1 MRSSELTGGLGCDRP
16 PVRQVAGLPLLRDP
30 NGAHMPV
37 SAHRERR
44 YSRRVYGCWLKDLRS
59 NSPPRTPPMKA
70 SHSAGVKFKTAPLG
84 CLLSRTRI
92 VSRVRPA
99 TSTQFPLYPLR
110 ELFIHVPLESLAEC
124 RLLKRVKS
132 RIKFRLCCPMIFGQ
146 DSGEGREHRQV
157 SA

>member
-70 SHSAGVKFKTAPLG
+70 SHSAGVKFRTAPRG

-92 VSRVRPA
+92 LSWAKPA
-99 TSTQFPLYPLR
+99 TSTQSPLYPLR
-110 ELFIHVPLESLAEC
+110 ELFIHVPAESPLE
-124 RLLKRVKS
+124 RRVLQTAKS
-132 RIKFRLCCPMIFGQ
+132 RIKPAFIG
-146 DSGEGREHRQV
+146 S
-157 SA
+157 